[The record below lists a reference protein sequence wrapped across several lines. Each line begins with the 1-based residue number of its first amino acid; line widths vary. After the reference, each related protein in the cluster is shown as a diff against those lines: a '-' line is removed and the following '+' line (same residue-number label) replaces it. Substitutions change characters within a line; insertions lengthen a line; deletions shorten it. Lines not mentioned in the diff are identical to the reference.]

1 FPRTWVPIASIY
13 ELDPNRP
20 TPQLF
25 LNQQYVCYQDQ
36 PSGQWIIMDDICPH
50 RLAPLSEGRINRNT
64 ETKISSIIS
73 TSLQCSYHGWEYDGL
88 NNGKCI
94 GIPQISEQEK
104 TALLSSTSNSNRACV
119 KSYSTIVHKNIL
131 WFWPWKVDSLSILG
145 QHKKYPEGMMESIS
159 INAIPS
165 TYTRDLPYGW
175 DTLVENLI
183 DPAHIPFAHHNLQG
197 KRKDAIPIYM
207 SIPESFSD
215 TTVESFYFEWS
226 DRTRGKHRGGTGEFN
241 APYGV
246 SYNAHYYDT
255 KEEMLEKREKDDAG
269 FKLGALCIPTKPGW
283 SRAII
288 MAGPKEMKEKEMKKK
303 KEKRKSLFGILFSI
317 IPVWAIHLLS
327 NKFLDSDLSFLHY
340 QEQERLRHIQ
350 DGRYDGGSNGYYMP
364 AQSDRCISALRKWI
378 PKYTNYLGDGSPSNN
393 KYELPNTIPRKEL
406 FDRYVQHTSHCRHCQ
421 KGLKQ
426 IQTKIIPRLYG
437 VMTISILA
445 SGFNLFR
452 GYKLVTKLIA
462 LLSFGLIRL
471 ITAKI
476 EPAFKDGEFKHYEN

>member
-1 FPRTWVPIASIY
+1 MTSISAHT
-13 ELDPNRP
+13 LF
-20 TPQLF
+20 TVLF
-25 LNQQYVCYQDQ
+25 LF
-36 PSGQWIIMDDICPH
+36 
-50 RLAPLSEGRINRNT
+50 
-64 ETKISSIIS
+64 IS
-73 TSLQCSYHGWEYDGL
+73 T
-88 NNGKCI
+88 I
-94 GIPQISEQEK
+94 FFV
-104 TALLSSTSNSNRACV
+104 R
-119 KSYSTIVHKNIL
+119 
-131 WFWPWKVDSLSILG
+131 
-145 QHKKYPEGMMESIS
+145 
-159 INAIPS
+159 
-165 TYTRDLPYGW
+165 
-175 DTLVENLI
+175 
-183 DPAHIPFAHHNLQG
+183 
-197 KRKDAIPIYM
+197 
-207 SIPESFSD
+207 
-215 TTVESFYFEWS
+215 TVG
-226 DRTRGKHRGGTGEFN
+226 GKHRGGTGEFN

-255 KEEMLEKREKDDAG
+255 EEEMLEKRGTHLIKLKNKLKVNANANNNGGDDNEVLEINEDEDKEKDDAG

-288 MAGPKEMKEKEMKKK
+288 MAGPSKEEGDNKEEEEAEKVVVVSNEEEIKEKEMKKK
-303 KEKRKSLFGILFSI
+303 KKKKKSLFGILFSI

-476 EPAFKDGEFKHYEN
+476 EPAFKDGEFKHYEND